1 MKARF
6 NFAAVML
13 MCCSILS
20 CNKAQIDAPEPVEPD
35 FYTVSLGWSGE
46 ILEVTDE
53 PLRRGNDQDNVYG
66 IQVYST
72 PNKEAAE
79 GTNVTWT
86 PYAYSLFDIGDDI
99 SINLMKGYRYK
110 FVASMVVDGKNRLV
124 STTMDGNIAFL
135 GPFAISGSG
144 SSWCSMTNKFDY
156 QSAVYLYGLD
166 KGSSALEKTEV
177 INQGIYAVPN
187 LERFYGEYLDY
198 IPGLKNNEKVMIKM
212 KRTSFGAKFI
222 AKGKLA
228 KEGQLEV
235 QITDAPKIMLD
246 LSVSEKSTSDIYT
259 FKNVKAAYEDNTYKE
274 TIPVTINWHKPD
286 GTIFPLGTH
295 EITYKRNAM
304 TTVTIA
310 IETDHAD
317 NGLGIEVDDTDMSD
331 DTDSTLIQDG
341 EVVETEIDTNA

>member
-35 FYTVSLGWSGE
+35 FYTVSLGWSGD

-86 PYAYSLFDIGDDI
+86 PYAYGLFDIGDDI

-110 FVASMVVDGKNRLV
+110 FVASMVVDGKNRLLS
-124 STTMDGNIAFL
+124 STTDGNIAFL
-135 GPFAISGSG
+135 TPFAISGSN
-144 SSWCSMTNKFDY
+144 SWCSLTNKFDY
-156 QSAVYLYGLD
+156 QSATYLNGLGNGRAWLKND
-166 KGSSALEKTEV
+166 GNS
-177 INQGIYAVPN
+177 YAIPN

-198 IPGLKNNEKVMIKM
+198 TPGLKNKEKVMIKM

-235 QITDAPKIMLD
+235 QITDAPKVMLD

-317 NGLGIEVDDTDMSD
+317 NGLGIEVDDTD
-331 DTDSTLIQDG
+331 STLIQDG